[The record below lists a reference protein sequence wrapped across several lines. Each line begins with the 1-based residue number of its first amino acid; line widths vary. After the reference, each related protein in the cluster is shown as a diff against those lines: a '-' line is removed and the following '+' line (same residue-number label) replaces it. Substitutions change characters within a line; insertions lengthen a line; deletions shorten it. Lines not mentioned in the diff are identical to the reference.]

1 MKGLSLPINVL
12 VIVVIAII
20 VLLGVVAIYFGGFSP
35 FSSAI
40 SVEGA
45 KNGACSELVRKNC
58 AVNPGAIVIQNFN
71 ANNDTSINPGA
82 EPSLTTLTCNAGSD
96 NLARLCACFYQRT
109 NNVDCKRLCGCP

>member
-45 KNGACSELVRKNC
+45 KNAACGELVRKNC
-58 AVNPGAIVIQNFN
+58 AVNPGAIVIQNFD
-71 ANNDTSINPGA
+71 ANNDTNINPGSEA
-82 EPSLTTLTCNAGSD
+82 TLTALACNAGSD
-96 NLARLCACFYQRT
+96 NLGRLCACFYSRT
-109 NNVDCKRLCGCP
+109 TNIDCKRLCGCP